1 MYNVYPAW
9 CEVWSKLW
17 VVMNDWSPCHYTVTS
32 LAAAELWIVNTKTR
46 IGTKTPHSSFLIFA
60 FCTFTSGLKHFDLT
74 WTVFY
79 SHGERG
85 GNDVRRPLLN
95 LRPRNIVCV
104 SSLLSTY
111 YHPLKPFLTKCVN
124 NFHISVDLK
133 VVDCFGQNVYQNDER
148 PHKIFNYTSAVSRA
162 DKFQRQLTICFWTCQ
177 INPTNQFLLQL
188 YFLSSA

>member
-1 MYNVYPAW
+1 MHGQRITNIQLGVK
-9 CEVWSKLW
+9 CEVSCNEWLIPVSLYCHPPRRRG
-17 VVMNDWSPCHYTVTS
+17 VMNCEYQDYDWDKNTS
-32 LAAAELWIVNTKTR
+32 FI
-46 IGTKTPHSSFLIFA
+46 IFNI
-60 FCTFTSGLKHFDLT
+60 CILYIYLRSQTFWLRQF
-74 WTVFY
+74 FI
-79 SHGERG
+79 HGEKG

-111 YHPLKPFLTKCVN
+111 YHPLKPFLTKCLN
-124 NFHISVDLK
+124 NFHISDDFK
-133 VVDCFGQNVYQNDER
+133 VVDCFGQNVFQNDER